1 MPMRTAKGEL
11 FMGLACI
18 KIMVDIE
25 RGLTFMSTVRRLHS
39 KASSL
44 LANFNGEIT
53 EKEDDF

>member
-1 MPMRTAKGEL
+1 MRTAKGEL

-25 RGLTFMSTVRRLHS
+25 KGLTFMSTVRRSHS

-44 LANFNGEIT
+44 LANFKGEIT
-53 EKEDDF
+53 EKEEDF